1 MKPVLFI
8 LILLAS
14 VMAQAALPSKMH
26 VVTKEDCVQS
36 EAVIAGAI
44 DARDEVDYDTV
55 IAVLG
60 RPEHQKIEGLKAML
74 PMTKK
79 YLKRVFFED
88 MTNTDEFWR
97 ACTAKIGNQ
106 IPRQI

>member
-8 LILLAS
+8 LMLLAS

-36 EAVIAGAI
+36 ETVIAGAI

-60 RPEHQKIEGLKAML
+60 RPEHKKMEGLSDML
-74 PMTKK
+74 PMTKE
-79 YLKRVFFED
+79 YLKRVFFEN
-88 MTNTDEFWR
+88 MTDTDEFWR
-97 ACTAKIGNQ
+97 SCMQKVGTK
-106 IPRQI
+106 IPRQL

>member
-8 LILLAS
+8 LMLLAS
-14 VMAQAALPSKMH
+14 VMSYASLPTQTH
-26 VVTKEDCVQS
+26 TVTENDCLQS

-60 RPEHQKIEGLKAML
+60 RPEHKKMEGLSDML
-74 PMTKK
+74 PMTKE

-88 MTNTDEFWR
+88 MTDTDEFWR
-97 ACTAKIGNQ
+97 ACTAKIGTQ

>member
-8 LILLAS
+8 LMLLAS
-14 VMAQAALPSKMH
+14 VMSYASLPTQTH
-26 VVTKEDCVQS
+26 TVTENDCLQS
-36 EAVIAGAI
+36 EAVIMGAI
-44 DARDEVDYDTV
+44 TARDEVDYETV
-55 IAVLG
+55 VAVLG

-97 ACTAKIGNQ
+97 ACTAKIGTQ